1 MPALGLR
8 TSIVTLVSLLM
19 GAIMFALITVVAMV
33 SHQDAIEQGR
43 ASARAAITNHAAI
56 IQKTINMALVGAR
69 AISSSVEIAVKHDHI
84 ERDMLSHFVRETLV
98 TNDRFS
104 TTWIVMGPGPFDGRN
119 DELKGQRQQDV
130 NGVYL
135 PFFARQGDVVADVY
149 DPSDD
154 ATIIHNHEVF
164 RTSFD
169 QKREAVSE
177 PYYDSYGAYEWL
189 ISITSPILDPQDNAI
204 GVAGV
209 DLTLHDLQ
217 TQISRIKPY
226 GVGFAFMVSPKG
238 MVIAHPN
245 AQFLGKS
252 MELLG
257 LGHDGNR
264 LPTADKVIDT
274 VLTYAGEDYMLISTP
289 LTIDNGQKAGTFSV
303 MFPVSVITTPAEKLV
318 KTLFIIGLAF
328 VGAGFIAAWL
338 VGIRIAEPIIR
349 MTGVMNRM
357 TDGDLDV
364 TIPDAP
370 EGTEIGKMAHAMK
383 LFRDNALE
391 LREFENRE
399 IATHLQ
405 TEREKRELMDGIIA
419 RFEESIGGI
428 IDMVS
433 AAALALN
440 TFSQDMSITAEA
452 SSELSSLSA
461 NSSEEASRNVAAISS
476 ATDELSVVGSTISER
491 AQAARDGLD
500 ALTSYLQ
507 SLPSDTA
514 LADVDQIIPQIAAI
528 SQEAHGICES
538 ISEQENAIQEV
549 ARNIA
554 LVSQS
559 AHDLSQTTQSVKT
572 VAKETGDAAMQIN
585 VAAADLAQQA
595 GVLQSE
601 VTAFLDRIRGRH
613 PGQINPE
620 Q

>member
-1 MPALGLR
+1 
-8 TSIVTLVSLLM
+8 
-19 GAIMFALITVVAMV
+19 
-33 SHQDAIEQGR
+33 
-43 ASARAAITNHAAI
+43 
-56 IQKTINMALVGAR
+56 
-69 AISSSVEIAVKHDHI
+69 
-84 ERDMLSHFVRETLV
+84 
-98 TNDRFS
+98 
-104 TTWIVMGPGPFDGRN
+104 
-119 DELKGQRQQDV
+119 
-130 NGVYL
+130 
-135 PFFARQGDVVADVY
+135 
-149 DPSDD
+149 
-154 ATIIHNHEVF
+154 
-164 RTSFD
+164 
-169 QKREAVSE
+169 
-177 PYYDSYGAYEWL
+177 
-189 ISITSPILDPQDNAI
+189 
-204 GVAGV
+204 
-209 DLTLHDLQ
+209 
-217 TQISRIKPY
+217 
-226 GVGFAFMVSPKG
+226 
-238 MVIAHPN
+238 
-245 AQFLGKS
+245 
-252 MELLG
+252 
-257 LGHDGNR
+257 
-264 LPTADKVIDT
+264 
-274 VLTYAGEDYMLISTP
+274 
-289 LTIDNGQKAGTFSV
+289 
-303 MFPVSVITTPAEKLV
+303 MFPVSVITTPAFQLV
-318 KTLFIIGLAF
+318 KTLFVIGLVF

-452 SSELSSLSA
+452 SSELSSQSA

-476 ATDELSVVGSTISER
+476 ATDELTVVGGTISER

-601 VTAFLDRIRGRH
+601 VTSFLDRIRGRH
-613 PGQINPE
+613 PGQTNPE